1 MYYLFCQVYRGDRSC
16 VYGDEE
22 HAERVEGLLEEFD
35 RTRERVLATAKRAVE
50 EANRILAL
58 EHRDPTNALS
68 ARELEEANAKRE
80 FVKEDC
86 ETMPLPDLA
95 DRAKAALTAGD
106 KARIFLYALRPRASP
121 ARERTPRARG
131 EYRPERTCPY
141 PGRPEGGA
149 KTLRSEGSDRCLGER
164 ILHRGP
170 GRAPGPL
177 RVITFLLQIRRL
189 FEWAIVD
196 SNH

>member
-1 MYYLFCQVYRGDRSC
+1 MYYLFCQVYRCDGSC
-16 VYGDEE
+16 VYGDEK

-35 RTRERVLATAKRAVE
+35 RTRERVLATAERAVE

-68 ARELEEANAKRE
+68 AGELEEANAKRE

-95 DRAKAALTAGD
+95 DRARAALAAGD
-106 KARIFLYALRPRASP
+106 KRLIVLEQLLVPCVAARL
-121 ARERTPRARG
+121 
-131 EYRPERTCPY
+131 
-141 PGRPEGGA
+141 
-149 KTLRSEGSDRCLGER
+149 
-164 ILHRGP
+164 LHRGP
-170 GRAPGPL
+170 RRAPGPL
-177 RVITFLLQIRRL
+177 REITFLLQIRRL

-196 SNH
+196 LNH